1 MHIGN
6 KGNDILILGEGL
18 TQGLDY
24 MRLTG
29 KAKYPINITQSRKR
43 FALSLHYNGSNSF
56 LFVDV
61 IYQIKAKDSEIKDY
75 ALCLCNIL
83 NNLILSNMAK
93 TGLKGVVKHFSID
106 FNPIDSNDILNIHKN
121 LMKRTWHKIMFGLIK
136 KNY

>member
-93 TGLKGVVKHFSID
+93 TGLTF
-106 FNPIDSNDILNIHKN
+106 F
-121 LMKRTWHKIMFGLIK
+121 
-136 KNY
+136 Y